1 MYVPDTAKTEF
12 LTQTKG
18 FVWCQPEH
26 HVFILSGS
34 DRECYQV
41 WDDGM
46 DRQSLHTVQI
56 KVAAPGTD
64 CYEGDG
70 GED

>member
-1 MYVPDTAKTEF
+1 MFPFTAKTVF

-18 FVWCQPEH
+18 VWGQPEH

-41 WDDGM
+41 WDDSVV
-46 DRQSLHTVQI
+46 RQSLHTVQI

-70 GED
+70 ED